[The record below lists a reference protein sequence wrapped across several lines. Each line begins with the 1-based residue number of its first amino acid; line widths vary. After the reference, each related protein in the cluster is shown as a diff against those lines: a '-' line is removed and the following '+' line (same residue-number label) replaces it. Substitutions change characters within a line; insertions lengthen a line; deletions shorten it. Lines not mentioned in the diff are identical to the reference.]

1 MKVELVGGCEG
12 GLHGLTSNAGGFW
25 EVGLHAIPFIPGNSP
40 LESGAMEGGIGLVLT
55 IVDNRPEWS
64 SNGCTDEHGEDKKTW
79 RFFSNSKMEEERGG
93 GIYVTVCKK
102 IAN

>member
-55 IVDNRPEWS
+55 IVDNRHEWS
-64 SNGCTDEHGEDKKTW
+64 SNGCADEHGEDEKTW
-79 RFFSNSKMEEERGG
+79 IFFRNLKWRKTEGAVFM
-93 GIYVTVCKK
+93 
-102 IAN
+102 